1 MKYILSEILG
11 GLEYLHRDEGIIHGN
26 LKCECTHVAAILF
39 TIHARQCL
47 IFVQLSTTIMLIC
60 FASLTCTIHSPFLYF
75 LFPPPPVQ
83 NILVD
88 VRCNCVNIFKCPHEG
103 DSGYRVYISDFDQAV
118 HIGEGGATE
127 WDDMSSFG
135 LLLMEIFGISV
146 VLLSSQCTAVERE
159 CVGLEGLYDVVSA
172 CHEVSTAHTSG

>member
-1 MKYILSEILG
+1 MYEFDNNNV
-11 GLEYLHRDEGIIHGN
+11 RN
-26 LKCECTHVAAILF
+26 CEDMF
-39 TIHARQCL
+39 Q
-47 IFVQLSTTIMLIC
+47 
-60 FASLTCTIHSPFLYF
+60 
-75 LFPPPPVQ
+75 
-83 NILVD
+83 
-88 VRCNCVNIFKCPHEG
+88 CPHEG

-135 LLLMEIFGISV
+135 LLLMEIFGITKVDEVCVVVVVLVHVYISP

-172 CHEVSTAHTSG
+172 CHEVSTAHNSG

>member
-1 MKYILSEILG
+1 MSCATP
-11 GLEYLHRDEGIIHGN
+11 R
-26 LKCECTHVAAILF
+26 KCS
-39 TIHARQCL
+39 
-47 IFVQLSTTIMLIC
+47 LSTLIC
-60 FASLTCTIHSPFLYF
+60 SFPHSLQFCYRSNCYF
-75 LFPPPPVQ
+75 LSPPPPVQ

-88 VRCNCVNIFKCPHEG
+88 VRCNCEDIFQCPHEG

-118 HIGEGGATE
+118 HIDEGGATE

-135 LLLMEIFGISV
+135 LLLMEIFGITKVDEVCVVVVVLVHVYISP

-172 CHEVSTAHTSG
+172 CHEVSTAHNSG